1 MKEYRV
7 IVNGEEYLVEIE
19 ETTIK
24 PVSSNKGP
32 ISKKN
37 EEKILTQKSIVNIK
51 EKFKND
57 DNKDAKYI
65 KNSNENKEN
74 KENRENK
81 VKEEVGSNS
90 NELEIIT
97 APIPG
102 TIFTISV
109 KEGDQVLNGDVL
121 LILEAMKMENE
132 ILATKN
138 GVIREI
144 KVKQG
149 ASVNVGDILVTIE

>member
-74 KENRENK
+74 RENK

-109 KEGDQVLNGDVL
+109 KEGDQVINGDVL

-132 ILATKN
+132 IVATKN